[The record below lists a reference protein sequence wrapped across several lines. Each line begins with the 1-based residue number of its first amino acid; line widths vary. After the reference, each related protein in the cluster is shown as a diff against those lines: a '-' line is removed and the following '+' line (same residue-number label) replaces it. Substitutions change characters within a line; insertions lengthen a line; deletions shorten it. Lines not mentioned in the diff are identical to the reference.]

1 MMIINRNSE
10 INKEIN
16 KKKIRHMSQSNNS
29 GGTLVLK
36 GAKRGVLGWNN
47 GGKLKGFV

>member
-1 MMIINRNSE
+1 
-10 INKEIN
+10 
-16 KKKIRHMSQSNNS
+16 MSQSNNS

-36 GAKRGVLGWNN
+36 GAKKGGLGGWNN